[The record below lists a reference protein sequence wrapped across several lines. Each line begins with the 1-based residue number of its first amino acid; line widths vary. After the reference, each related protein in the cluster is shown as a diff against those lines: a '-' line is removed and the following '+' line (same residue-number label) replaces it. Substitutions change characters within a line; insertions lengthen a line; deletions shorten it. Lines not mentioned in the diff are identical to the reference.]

1 MRLGLHDISD
11 LAAAVERMFR
21 NHFQPFLSFN
31 PFFLSTFSFF
41 QPFLSFNLFFL
52 SSNSCVLLRF
62 TRDFSI
68 QSLDR
73 YRFFLY
79 TIFVTSFSRH
89 LL

>member
-21 NHFQPFLSFN
+21 NHFQPFLSFT
-31 PFFLSTFSFF
+31 LSFF
-41 QPFLSFNLFFL
+41 QHFLSFNLFFL